1 MYANQSS
8 LCNHNKKFYNNKK
21 DNVIANVVTD
31 VSDVVTNNN
40 RVTQENKKYNCSKCN
55 KLFNNYQNRW
65 KHEKICKLKNI

>member
-1 MYANQSS
+1 MSLKNEDQLKLFCKLCNKMYASQSS

-40 RVTQENKKYNCSKCN
+40 HVTQEN
-55 KLFNNYQNRW
+55 
-65 KHEKICKLKNI
+65 